1 MAEERN
7 RYQRKKIFLTVMHV
21 LFLVVT
27 AAGISAMYLNS
38 DYGKGISWV
47 YDEVY
52 EDSPQFS
59 TRLEQ
64 DIEKIF
70 SYVGYR
76 DVFETDGKLD
86 MERTIVGISDGPGL
100 SEELTLDQ
108 LVRYAKTRGYYLD
121 ENFTV
126 QGVPTSMDDDD
137 DEITVD
143 WQSYNPNF
151 MDRELEE
158 NGRTWPWTCWIT
170 WATIS
175 PFTTII
181 LRTRPTCISASP
193 TTAMTERTRFT
204 PTRRSCRWR
213 R

>member
-100 SEELTLDQ
+100 SEELTQ
-108 LVRYAKTRGYYLD
+108 
-121 ENFTV
+121 
-126 QGVPTSMDDDD
+126 
-137 DEITVD
+137 I
-143 WQSYNPNF
+143 
-151 MDRELEE
+151 
-158 NGRTWPWTCWIT
+158 GR
-170 WATIS
+170 AHV
-175 PFTTII
+175 
-181 LRTRPTCISASP
+181 
-193 TTAMTERTRFT
+193 
-204 PTRRSCRWR
+204 
-213 R
+213 